1 MISVQS
7 ARCPDIFDH
16 EHLFRRQPKS
26 ISFMQQY
33 WLTFFSLLA
42 EPEPTAILTTV
53 DKVKLAV
60 FIQDFGMLHAD

>member
-1 MISVQS
+1 
-7 ARCPDIFDH
+7 
-16 EHLFRRQPKS
+16 
-26 ISFMQQY
+26 MQQY

-53 DKVKLAV
+53 DKVKLAI